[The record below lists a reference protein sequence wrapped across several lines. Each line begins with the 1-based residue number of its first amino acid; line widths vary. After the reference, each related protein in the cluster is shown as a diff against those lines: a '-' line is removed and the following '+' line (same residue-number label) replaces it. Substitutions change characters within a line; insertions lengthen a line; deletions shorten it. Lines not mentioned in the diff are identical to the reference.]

1 MLDEPWVKFPI
12 QYFHQCFRQQRL
24 AQSFSGSDCSGDK
37 CVESCE
43 EGWEENGDHCYFW
56 SNDTKSWTDAED
68 FCQKEGGHLASVA
81 STATH
86 QYVVDGV
93 KSRDLDDAWLGG
105 NDLEEEAAWKWTDC
119 AAWEVEFWITK
130 WGQPNGGT
138 NANCLA
144 FQWERNSDTVGW
156 NDYICHQNQ
165 APFVCSKRIC
175 TGKHYQRH
183 ALL

>member
-1 MLDEPWVKFPI
+1 M
-12 QYFHQCFRQQRL
+12 
-24 AQSFSGSDCSGDK
+24 
-37 CVESCE
+37 
-43 EGWEENGDHCYFW
+43 
-56 SNDTKSWTDAED
+56 
-68 FCQKEGGHLASVA
+68 
-81 STATH
+81 
-86 QYVVDGV
+86 
-93 KSRDLDDAWLGG
+93 KSRGLADVWLGG

-165 APFVCSKRIC
+165 APFVCSKKIC
-175 TGKHYQRH
+175 TGEHYQVASGSADTEGMNSDVPLHGDNIQVSLKWFGESRS
-183 ALL
+183 ATLMTSLTRPYILKGSYFSNRKLIWDFPQQNWAENAELSSRQIISYVRSSLR